1 MPIKKTADFD
11 AKFIGEIAQIMADT
25 GLTEVELIQGEST
38 MRLSKQV
45 TMVAAP
51 APVAAAPVAAAQ
63 APASAP
69 AAAEATPA
77 AAPAAASMADHPGV
91 LSSPMVGTVY
101 LAPSPGAAAF
111 VSVGAQVKEGDTLM
125 IIEAMKVMNPIPATR
140 GGTVKAILVSD
151 AQPVEFG
158 DPLIVIE

>member
-1 MPIKKTADFD
+1 MPTKKTAEFD
-11 AKFIGEIAQIMADT
+11 AGFIGEIAQIMADT
-25 GLTEVELIQGEST
+25 GLTEVELTQGEST
-38 MRLSKQV
+38 LRLSKQV

-51 APVAAAPVAAAQ
+51 AAVAAQ
-63 APASAP
+63 AAPAPAP
-69 AAAEATPA
+69 AAAAE
-77 AAPAAASMADHPGV
+77 AAPAAASAAESMADHPGV
-91 LSSPMVGTVY
+91 LNSPMVGTVY
-101 LAPSPGAAAF
+101 LAPSPGAADF

-125 IIEAMKVMNPIPATR
+125 IIEAMKVMNPIPAPR

>member
-1 MPIKKTADFD
+1 MPTKKTGDFD

-25 GLTEVELIQGEST
+25 GLTEVELTQGEST

-45 TMVAAP
+45 NMVAAP
-51 APVAAAPVAAAQ
+51 APMAAAPVAAAPVAA
-63 APASAP
+63 
-69 AAAEATPA
+69 PA
-77 AAPAAASMADHPGV
+77 AAPAAEAAPAAPASESMADHPGAV
-91 LSSPMVGTVY
+91 TSPMVGTVY
-101 LAPSPGAAAF
+101 LAPSPGASDF
-111 VSVGAQVKEGDTLM
+111 VSVGSQVSEGDTMM
-125 IIEAMKVMNPIPATR
+125 IIEAMKVMNPIPAPR

>member
-1 MPIKKTADFD
+1 MPTKKTAEFD
-11 AKFIGEIAQIMADT
+11 AGFIGEIAQIMADT
-25 GLTEVELIQGEST
+25 GLTEVELTQGEST
-38 MRLSKQV
+38 LRLSKQV

-51 APVAAAPVAAAQ
+51 AAVAAQ
-63 APASAP
+63 AAPAPAP
-69 AAAEATPA
+69 AAAAE
-77 AAPAAASMADHPGV
+77 AAPAAASAAESMADHPGV
-91 LSSPMVGTVY
+91 LNSPMVGTVY
-101 LAPSPGAAAF
+101 LAPSPGAADF

-151 AQPVEFG
+151 SQPVEFG